1 MMLILFL
8 KSLIRTGC
16 LNDIWLKMV
25 VDARVSRIQL
35 VGTTN
40 FVAIRSREMHICIT
54 TFQSPSRS
62 NRNYKLNPEGLDSAH
77 AQIEETATS

>member
-8 KSLIRTGC
+8 NSLIRTVF

-40 FVAIRSREMHICIT
+40 FVVIGNGEIRVCIT
-54 TFQSPSRS
+54 SFQSPSRS
-62 NRNYKLNPEGLDSAH
+62 NRNYKLNPGGLDAAH